1 MPYHEKTITVAADD
15 LDELAHVNN
24 VRYLQWIQDISKEH
38 WQILVS
44 SEIQKNMVWV
54 VMRHEIDY
62 KNAAILHD
70 ELRIKTHIVSS
81 RGATS
86 IRAVEIVNTK
96 TNTTIVRSRTQWC
109 LLNSATF
116 KPMRIPN
123 NIIAIFSSD

>member
-1 MPYHEKTITVAADD
+1 
-15 LDELAHVNN
+15 
-24 VRYLQWIQDISKEH
+24 
-38 WQILVS
+38 
-44 SEIQKNMVWV
+44 MVWV